1 MAVTVDNLLDQLS
14 EDEERKPQLQ
24 IYFDTAKTWV
34 KNAVTS
40 ENDED
45 SFFSTSQAAP
55 LVDIAILSYS
65 MDLWTYRSVTM
76 PASTAVWQMIGQLRG
91 LYSTWKEE
99 QDGKAIQT

>member
-1 MAVTVDNLLDQLS
+1 MVVTVDNLLDQLS

-45 SFFSTSQAAP
+45 SFFQHP
-55 LVDIAILSYS
+55 K
-65 MDLWTYRSVTM
+65 
-76 PASTAVWQMIGQLRG
+76 QLR
-91 LYSTWKEE
+91 LL
-99 QDGKAIQT
+99 ILPF